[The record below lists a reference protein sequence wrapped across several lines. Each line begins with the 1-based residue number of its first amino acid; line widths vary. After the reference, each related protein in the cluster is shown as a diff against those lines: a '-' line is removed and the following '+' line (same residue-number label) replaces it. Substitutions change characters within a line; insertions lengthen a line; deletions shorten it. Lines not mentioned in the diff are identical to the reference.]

1 MHEMAKQKLDGRIA
15 ELEAR
20 LEKLRVI
27 RAALDDVEIAPDL
40 AELFGDQNPGRSKN
54 IDKMRSFF
62 ESCDNKWATVVQ
74 IGEGT
79 QLKWGSVR
87 QILYK
92 THKQEFRS
100 RSHPKGGRTK
110 QFRMRTASAQ

>member
-1 MHEMAKQKLDGRIA
+1 MREKPKQKLDGRIA

-20 LEKLRVI
+20 LEKLRAI
-27 RAALDDVEIAPDL
+27 RAALDDEEIAPDL
-40 AELFGDQNPGRSKN
+40 AELFREQNPGQVKN

-62 ESCDNKWATVVQ
+62 DSCGNKWATVVQ

-79 QLKWGSVR
+79 KLKWGSVR

-92 THKQEFRS
+92 THKQEFDS

-110 QFRMRTASAQ
+110 QFRMRKASSQ